1 MYKNYIY
8 EKNIII
14 IIKDVI
20 IKLIRIN
27 INVIRY
33 VAKNRIIS
41 IRISI
46 NINVKKKL
54 IKYRVK

>member
-33 VAKNRIIS
+33 VGKNRIIS